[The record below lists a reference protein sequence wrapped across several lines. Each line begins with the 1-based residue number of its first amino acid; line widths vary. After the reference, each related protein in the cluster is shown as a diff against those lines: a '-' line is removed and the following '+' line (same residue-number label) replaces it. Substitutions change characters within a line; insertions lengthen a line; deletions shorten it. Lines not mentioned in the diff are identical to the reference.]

1 MNKNLLEKLR
11 KLTVELAEA
20 KHNQDEPL
28 IEDLEDEI
36 FDLEFEIEEEAKFE
50 YADNHYH
57 RDWH

>member
-11 KLTVELAEA
+11 KLTAELAKA
-20 KHNQDEPL
+20 KQDQDEPL

-36 FDLEFEIEEEAKFE
+36 FDLEFDIEEESKFE

>member
-11 KLTVELAEA
+11 KLTAELATAQREQ
-20 KHNQDEPL
+20 NQDL

-36 FDLEFEIEEEAKFE
+36 FDLEFEIEEDAKFE

-57 RDWH
+57 RGWQ